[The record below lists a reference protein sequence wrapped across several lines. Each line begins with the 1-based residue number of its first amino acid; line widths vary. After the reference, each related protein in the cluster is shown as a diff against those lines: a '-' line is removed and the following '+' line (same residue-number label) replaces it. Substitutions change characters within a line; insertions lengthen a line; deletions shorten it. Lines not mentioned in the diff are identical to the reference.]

1 MRKILGF
8 FLAVLVG
15 VLGSLSNTMAAE
27 EKVEGYGI
35 TGEVQFAGYV
45 SRHKSEKSSH
55 LGKILYLE
63 KEIAKDVSGF
73 MQLVHYQD
81 FSSAYIGVAKKFGDF
96 QVAIGAGPARYNH
109 ATRTAVTMWTFYTS
123 EGSGIEA
130 LIYSERYRHEKEGA
144 FFNKGYI
151 QYTGGSGLI
160 LGFWGESEVGIGPM
174 IGYKFTDTLNIRIT
188 VPVTKQPDEARV
200 RALILLT
207 YTIK

>member
-1 MRKILGF
+1 MRKNLGF

-15 VLGSLSNTMAAE
+15 VLGAFSNTMAAE

-63 KEIAKDVSGF
+63 KEIAKDISGF
-73 MQLVHYQD
+73 IQLVHYQD
-81 FSSAYIGVAKKFGDF
+81 FTSAYIGVAKKFGDF
-96 QVAIGAGPARYNH
+96 QVAIGAGPARYGNI
-109 ATRTAVTMWTFYTS
+109 TRTAISPWVYYAH
-123 EGSGIEA
+123 EDSGIEA
-130 LIYSERYRHEKEGA
+130 LVYGERYRHEKDGTW
-144 FFNKGYI
+144 FYKGYFQKSFGNGMI
-151 QYTGGSGLI
+151 VGA
-160 LGFWGESEVGIGPM
+160 WGESEVGIGPM
-174 IGYKFTDTLNIRIT
+174 LGYKFTDTLNIRIT

-207 YTIK
+207 YAIK